1 MNHIRS
7 QRERKKMI
15 DPRGEKLNETGMI
28 KGNETEIGERSP
40 ILRLT
45 GWMANEGKGG
55 IIPTFKT
62 RPFKMTRSSR
72 GRVMKRIRRK
82 IANILDLVQ

>member
-28 KGNETEIGERSP
+28 KGNQTEIGETP

-45 GWMANEGKGG
+45 GWMANEGEGLSSHLLNPTVQNDAV
-55 IIPTFKT
+55 IPGESDEKE
-62 RPFKMTRSSR
+62 
-72 GRVMKRIRRK
+72 
-82 IANILDLVQ
+82 

>member
-15 DPRGEKLNETGMI
+15 DPRGEKLNETGMN
-28 KGNETEIGERSP
+28 KGNQTDIGERSP

-45 GWMANEGKGG
+45 GWMANEGEGVSSPPSK
-55 IIPTFKT
+55 PD
-62 RPFKMTRSSR
+62 RS
-72 GRVMKRIRRK
+72 K
-82 IANILDLVQ
+82 

>member
-15 DPRGEKLNETGMI
+15 DPREEKLNEAGMI

-40 ILRLT
+40 VFAPYRMD
-45 GWMANEGKGG
+45 G
-55 IIPTFKT
+55 
-62 RPFKMTRSSR
+62 
-72 GRVMKRIRRK
+72 
-82 IANILDLVQ
+82 

>member
-72 GRVMKRIRRK
+72 GE
-82 IANILDLVQ
+82 